1 MVFSAAPPGPWQP
14 RTPNPFQLPHR
25 EPHPAK
31 GLASSQPQAQPR
43 PPGRWFLRSLAS
55 GRGAGTSRA
64 YFFRSSPA
72 VSQGPAPRPPLP
84 RFYTFLLLQSDFY
97 EVFLN
102 EQSLAASFS

>member
-25 EPHPAK
+25 EPRPAK

-43 PPGRWFLRSLAS
+43 PPGRLLRSLAS

-72 VSQGPAPRPPLP
+72 VSQGPAPRPPFHVSTPFYFSNLISM
-84 RFYTFLLLQSDFY
+84 RFF
-97 EVFLN
+97 
-102 EQSLAASFS
+102 